1 MGQQSVRN
9 TFIVGRLENRKER
22 QLEEEASNIIK
33 QVQRQSTCDNND
45 SSL

>member
-22 QLEEEASNIIK
+22 QLKEEASNIIE
-33 QVQRQSTCDNND
+33 QVQRQSICDNND